1 MGGGSSSFVASQKV
15 EYSQAVV
22 PESMNKAFQIIER
35 LLTQNQNH
43 EFHVMYKAYPAAKME
58 KKALDDEDDEENKK
72 KGGLGRKKVEK
83 VEEDKKP
90 EEEELKPG

>member
-22 PESMNKAFQIIER
+22 PESMNRAFQIIER
-35 LLTQNQNH
+35 LLTQNQSH
-43 EFHVMYKAYPAAKME
+43 EHHVLYKAYPAAKIE
-58 KKALDDEDDEENKK
+58 KKALDDEEDENKN

-83 VEEDKKP
+83 VEEDTKP
-90 EEEELKPG
+90 EEEELKAG